1 MRYVKLII
9 GSLLIALT
17 FNFLLVPYEFL
28 SFGNIGLGVIFGNI
42 IDIPVP
48 FIILFINIIIVLASL
63 LINPDNSYK
72 YLLPSL
78 LVPVF
83 MFALSFLN
91 ITVYLPERVLVMV
104 ISAVFL
110 GFGYS
115 LIYQSGYKGNTIF
128 LLEEDLGDYTKIHTQ
143 VYSYIIDILIV
154 ITYIFQHNFE
164 LAVYSLFIIAIARLI
179 VNKARYN
186 INDSKMFYV
195 ITDKE
200 KEVKEYIIRT
210 LGYELTELDVKG
222 GYSKKKRSILL
233 SVISAKD
240 YYRLKSGIMS
250 IDENAFVAITDTY
263 DVINRKAF

>member
-1 MRYVKLII
+1 MKYVKLIL

-17 FNFLLVPYEFL
+17 FNFLLVPYNFL
-28 SFGNIGLGVIFGNI
+28 SFGDIGLGVVFGNI
-42 IDIPVP
+42 ISIPIP
-48 FIILFINIIIVLASL
+48 FLVLFVNMIIILASL

-78 LVPVF
+78 LIPIF

-91 ITVYLPERVLVMV
+91 ITVELPEKVLVMV
-104 ISAVFL
+104 ISAIFI

-128 LLEEDLGDYTKIHTQ
+128 LLEEDIGDYTKIHTQ
-143 VYSYIIDILIV
+143 VYSCVVDILVV
-154 ITYIFQHNFE
+154 IIFIFQQNFE
-164 LAVYSLFIIAIARLI
+164 LAVYSLFIMAIARFI

-195 ITDKE
+195 ITNKE
-200 KEVKEYIIRT
+200 KEIKEYIIRT

-250 IDENAFVAITDTY
+250 IDKDAFVAITDTY

>member
-1 MRYVKLII
+1 MKYVKLIL

-17 FNFLLVPYEFL
+17 FNFLLLPYNFI
-28 SFGNIGLGVIFGNI
+28 SFGDVGLGVIFGNI
-42 IDIPVP
+42 INIPVP
-48 FIILFINIIIVLASL
+48 FIILFINIIVILVSL
-63 LINPDNSYK
+63 LINPTNSYK

-78 LVPVF
+78 LIPVF
-83 MFALSFLN
+83 MYALSFLN
-91 ITVYLPERVLVMV
+91 VTVELPEKVLVMV
-104 ISAVFL
+104 ISAIFI

-115 LIYQSGYKGNTIF
+115 LIYQSGYKGNTMF
-128 LLEEDLGDYTKIHTQ
+128 LLEEDFGDYTKIHTQ
-143 VYSYIIDILIV
+143 VYSSVVDILVV
-154 ITYIFQHNFE
+154 ITFIFQQNFE
-164 LAVYSLFIIAIARLI
+164 LAVYSLFIMAIARFI

-200 KEVKEYIIRT
+200 KEIKEYIIRT

-240 YYRLKSGIMS
+240 YFRLKSGIMN
-250 IDENAFVAITDTY
+250 IDEHAFVAITDTY

>member
-1 MRYVKLII
+1 MKYIKLIL

-17 FNFLLVPYEFL
+17 FNYLLVPYEFI
-28 SFGNIGLGVIFGNI
+28 SFGNIGLGVVFSEI
-42 IDIPVP
+42 IKIPVP
-48 FIILFINIIIVLASL
+48 FIILFINVLIILVSL
-63 LINPDNSYK
+63 LINPNNSYK

-78 LVPVF
+78 LIPVLMYAF
-83 MFALSFLN
+83 SFVN
-91 ITVYLPERVLVMV
+91 VTIYLPEKVLVMV
-104 ISAVFL
+104 ISAIFI
-110 GFGYS
+110 GFGYA
-115 LIYQSGYKGNTIF
+115 LIYQSGYKANSIF

-143 VYSYIIDILIV
+143 VYSWLIDVLVLAIF
-154 ITYIFQHNFE
+154 IFQHNFE
-164 LAVYSLFIIAIARLI
+164 LAIYSLFIIVIARMI

-200 KEVKEYIIRT
+200 KEIKEFIIRT

-222 GYSKKKRSILL
+222 GYSNKKRSILL

-240 YYRLKSGIMS
+240 YYRLKTGIMK
-250 IDENAFVAITDTY
+250 IDKDAFVAITDTY